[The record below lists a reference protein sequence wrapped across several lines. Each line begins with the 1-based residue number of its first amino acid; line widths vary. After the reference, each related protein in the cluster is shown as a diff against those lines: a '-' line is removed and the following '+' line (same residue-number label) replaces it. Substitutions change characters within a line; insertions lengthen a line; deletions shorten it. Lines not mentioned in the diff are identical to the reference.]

1 MEHDDLV
8 TVYTLHDSVKA
19 EIIRNY
25 LESEGIKCRLDD
37 QNQAG
42 FSGIF
47 EIGILVRAQDADR
60 AGKLIHEHLDEERD

>member
-8 TVYTLHDSVKA
+8 TVYTLNDSVKA

-42 FSGIF
+42 FAGIF
-47 EIGILVRAQDADR
+47 EVGVLVRAEDADR
-60 AGKLIHEHLDEERD
+60 ATKLIHEHLEEERE

>member
-8 TVYTLHDSVKA
+8 TVYTLQDSVKA
-19 EIIRNY
+19 EIIRNF

-47 EIGILVRAQDADR
+47 EIGVLVRAEDAD
-60 AGKLIHEHLDEERD
+60 AATKLIHAHLHEEQE